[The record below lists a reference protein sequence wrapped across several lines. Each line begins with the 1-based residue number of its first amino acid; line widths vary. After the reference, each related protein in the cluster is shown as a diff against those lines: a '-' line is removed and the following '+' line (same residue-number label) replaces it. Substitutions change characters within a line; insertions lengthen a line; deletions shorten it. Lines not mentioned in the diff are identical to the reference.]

1 MKTALLPLAAML
13 LAACAS
19 AGPQSRIG
27 TEQKAQDKQ
36 KIKLS
41 RTSDCVFQSTISD
54 FSALDDT
61 HVVLYG
67 GGRRKAYLAEL
78 EGGCFDIRSQS
89 ALAAIDGD
97 RNGQICGFGRDAMA
111 YRRMGMLEQCR
122 IMGLQELSDERRQEL
137 GLGVPAKPK
146 PKPKPEE
153 APKQEPPPGGTP

>member
-13 LAACAS
+13 LASCVS

-27 TEQKAQDKQ
+27 TEQKSQDKQ
-36 KIKLS
+36 KLELT

-61 HVVLYG
+61 HVELYG
-67 GGRRKAYLAEL
+67 AGRRKAYLAEL

-153 APKQEPPPGGTP
+153 SPKQEPPPGGTP